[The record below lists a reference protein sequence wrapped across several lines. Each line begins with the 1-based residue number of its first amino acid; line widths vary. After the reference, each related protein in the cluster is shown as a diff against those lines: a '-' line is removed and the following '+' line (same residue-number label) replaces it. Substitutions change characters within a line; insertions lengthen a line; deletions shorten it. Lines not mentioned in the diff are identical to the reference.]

1 VVFDAIGRAM
11 FEKTKEA
18 IYDLLELAS
27 GPLYLIA
34 LVLLVY
40 LIARIGEWSPWL
52 GWWLRVT
59 PMMP

>member
-1 VVFDAIGRAM
+1 MLKKTREALNDLVSLAFVLLYPVV
-11 FEKTKEA
+11 
-18 IYDLLELAS
+18 
-27 GPLYLIA
+27 